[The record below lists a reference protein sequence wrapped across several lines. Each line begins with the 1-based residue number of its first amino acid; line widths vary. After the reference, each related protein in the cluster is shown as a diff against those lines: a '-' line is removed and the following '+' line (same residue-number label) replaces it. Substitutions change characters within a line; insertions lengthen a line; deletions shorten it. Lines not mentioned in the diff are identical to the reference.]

1 MKQTT
6 IVISSAVAS
15 LCISG
20 LSVAGQCCTTAAQSA
35 TPAITSYLEA
45 SAVTGEG
52 TLNLDQV
59 SGLQG
64 MGSLRGHESGVRLDG
79 GLGFGNGFSVDGRYQ
94 HVENKTTDALT
105 DIRALLNY
113 TQAVAPGMAAFF
125 GVGYG
130 HQEFTVLGPI
140 ASSNSDAVL
149 ANVGVEFTSGQF
161 FGSATYTYA
170 FTTSNEITLNP
181 LVVGLLGG
189 GGFTAPDAKKVDV
202 GTLEAR
208 LGYHLTKQLSAVASL
223 GAQLNGNSLVQEN
236 WVAGLGLRCSF

>member
-170 FTTSNEITLNP
+170 FTTSNEITLTP
-181 LVVGLLGG
+181 IGIPIPG
-189 GGFTAPDAKKVDV
+189 PDTKKVDV

>member
-1 MKQTT
+1 MKQTN

-20 LSVAGQCCTTAAQSA
+20 LSMAGPCCSTAAQPAA
-35 TPAITSYLEA
+35 TPAITSYLEV

-52 TLNLDQV
+52 TLNLEQV
-59 SGLQG
+59 QGLEDA
-64 MGSLRGHESGVRLDG
+64 GSIRGHESGVRLDG

-94 HVENKTTDALT
+94 YVENKTTDSLT

-113 TQAVAPGMAAFF
+113 TQAIAPGMAAFF
-125 GVGYG
+125 GAGYG
-130 HQEFTVLGPI
+130 HQQFTVLGPV

-170 FTTSNEITLNP
+170 FTTSNEVTINP
-181 LVVGLLGG
+181 LLGLLGG
-189 GGFTAPDAKKVDV
+189 GMSAPDVKKVDV

-223 GAQLNGNSLVQEN
+223 GGQVNGNSLVQEN
-236 WVAGLGLRCSF
+236 WVAGLGLRYCF